1 MQNEKIGAVTLD
13 YRFYPE
19 EDKYSDGSIEDEM
32 LELAKTH
39 MREEFDR
46 IIAEKKSWPILYHFS
61 HIRKNIVEWLPMT
74 GQEHVL
80 EIGAGPGAITG
91 VLAEKAKNVTCID
104 LSRRRSLIN
113 AYRNREHENIRILVG
128 NFQDV
133 AGALEEKFDLIT
145 LIGVFEY
152 AQFSIQS
159 DQPFVDYLLEIKRL
173 LAPGGRL
180 VIAIENRLG
189 LKYWAGATED
199 HTGVYFEGLEGYP
212 TTDYV
217 RTFSRPELEKLFG
230 QAGFDTWQFYYP
242 YPDYKLPEI
251 IYSDRRLPEA
261 GELNRNVR
269 NFDRERVQVFSE
281 ERVYNSL
288 IESGLYPL
296 YSNSYLAVIEAPEE
310 AEAGNKMDSAD
321 SEDSEIQ
328 TGRKSAGQE
337 SRQYGDAPN
346 EFLCYAKYSNER
358 APRFR
363 IRTDILE
370 DRQGHRMVRK
380 RAADLQAGAHVA
392 SIYDKYQRLRENFA
406 GTALSVNRCELRED
420 DAYLEWLSG
429 DTLEAELD
437 ELLDAGQTDVF
448 IGKIR
453 EYFQIFS
460 KGEEGFRET
469 PEFAEVFGRQELL
482 SGMNTGAGQ
491 RQAADPGT
499 GWKCRPVSDIDM
511 VFANVI
517 HTEQGYTLIDYEWT
531 FDFPVPVK
539 YLQYRCLHYYAL
551 GNPKRAKLL
560 EGKHLN
566 LYDTFGITEQE
577 QKCFEDM
584 EIHFQ
589 QYILGDYTPAWKLYD
604 EISEGVIPLAP
615 LIEEE
620 SRRRRMQTVEVYFDD
635 GSGFRAE
642 NSRQYRAASG
652 GSAQFSIEIP
662 FGTKAL
668 RIDPC
673 SERCVVRV
681 IRLEQAGKALTC
693 QTNGMRLENGD
704 YVFDT
709 EDPQIIIPQLSSGT
723 AEVKTIF
730 FTEPLKGIVRDAVL
744 AQEGRIHRMEHTRVW
759 RLYRKVKR
767 LLGKN

>member
-1 MQNEKIGAVTLD
+1 M
-13 YRFYPE
+13 
-19 EDKYSDGSIEDEM
+19 
-32 LELAKTH
+32 
-39 MREEFDR
+39 
-46 IIAEKKSWPILYHFS
+46 
-61 HIRKNIVEWLPMT
+61 
-74 GQEHVL
+74 
-80 EIGAGPGAITG
+80 
-91 VLAEKAKNVTCID
+91 
-104 LSRRRSLIN
+104 
-113 AYRNREHENIRILVG
+113 
-128 NFQDV
+128 
-133 AGALEEKFDLIT
+133 
-145 LIGVFEY
+145 
-152 AQFSIQS
+152 
-159 DQPFVDYLLEIKRL
+159 
-173 LAPGGRL
+173 
-180 VIAIENRLG
+180 
-189 LKYWAGATED
+189 
-199 HTGVYFEGLEGYP
+199 
-212 TTDYV
+212 
-217 RTFSRPELEKLFG
+217 
-230 QAGFDTWQFYYP
+230 
-242 YPDYKLPEI
+242 
-251 IYSDRRLPEA
+251 
-261 GELNRNVR
+261 
-269 NFDRERVQVFSE
+269 
-281 ERVYNSL
+281 
-288 IESGLYPL
+288 
-296 YSNSYLAVIEAPEE
+296 
-310 AEAGNKMDSAD
+310 
-321 SEDSEIQ
+321 
-328 TGRKSAGQE
+328 
-337 SRQYGDAPN
+337 
-346 EFLCYAKYSNER
+346 CYAKYSNER
-358 APRFR
+358 APEFR

-370 DRQGHRMVRK
+370 DGFGRRSVRK
-380 RAADLQAGAHVA
+380 CAADPQAGGHIA

-437 ELLDAGQTDVF
+437 ELLDAGQTDAF

-482 SGMNTGAGQ
+482 SGMNSGAGQ
-491 RQAADPGT
+491 RPAADPGI

-560 EGKHLN
+560 EGMNLN

-584 EIHFQ
+584 ETHFQ

-604 EISEGVIPLAP
+604 EISEGVIRLAP

-635 GSGFRAE
+635 GSGFHAE

-652 GSAQFSIEIP
+652 GSAQFSIELP
-662 FGTKAL
+662 SGTKAL

-681 IRLEQAGKALTC
+681 IRLEQAGKTLTC
-693 QTNGMRLENGD
+693 RTNGIRLENGD

-709 EDPQIIIPQLSSGT
+709 EDPQIIISQLPSGT

-744 AQEGRIHRMEHTRVW
+744 AQEGRIHRMEHTKVW
-759 RLYRKVKR
+759 RLYRKVKK
-767 LLGKN
+767 LMGKK